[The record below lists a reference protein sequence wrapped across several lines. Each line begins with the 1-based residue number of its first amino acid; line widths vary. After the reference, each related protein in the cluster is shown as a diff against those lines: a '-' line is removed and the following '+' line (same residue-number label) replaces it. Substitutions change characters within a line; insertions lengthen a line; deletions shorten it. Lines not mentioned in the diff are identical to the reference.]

1 MAAAPSSSETSARPQ
16 PAPLCGLLRPRPRS
30 AVEAEAPSRP
40 RPPLRPPAGL
50 TSVAARFQ
58 GSAEV
63 TARAELTRLL
73 SPLPRP
79 PSPSLPA
86 SLPASP
92 HGGGR
97 DSSSTQDGESSA
109 TAAGPA
115 RASRP
120 LRLRGERTGPAEP
133 LPREKSGAPT
143 PTGTQ
148 RCQAEGKLK
157 GKYGF
162 FSEGKGRLRFP
173 QLRRND

>member
-1 MAAAPSSSETSARPQ
+1 MYLNSLTSI
-16 PAPLCGLLRPRPRS
+16 
-30 AVEAEAPSRP
+30 
-40 RPPLRPPAGL
+40 
-50 TSVAARFQ
+50 SVAARFQ

-79 PSPSLPA
+79 PPPSLPA

-109 TAAGPA
+109 TAAVPA

-120 LRLRGERTGPAEP
+120 LRLRGERTGPRNLSQEKRAA
-133 LPREKSGAPT
+133 LPH
-143 PTGTQ
+143 Q
-148 RCQAEGKLK
+148 RAH
-157 GKYGF
+157 
-162 FSEGKGRLRFP
+162 SAARLRGS
-173 QLRRND
+173 

>member
-40 RPPLRPPAGL
+40 RPPLHPPAGL
-50 TSVAARFQ
+50 TSAAARFQ

-79 PSPSLPA
+79 PPPSLPA

-97 DSSSTQDGESSA
+97 DSSSTQDGESAASA
-109 TAAGPA
+109 AVPAG
-115 RASRP
+115 ASRP
-120 LRLRGERTGPAEP
+120 VRPRGGRTGPRAA
-133 LPREKSGAPT
+133 PRRKPRRPHTRGHTGAPERGDGDGEA
-143 PTGTQ
+143 PCPSG
-148 RCQAEGKLK
+148 
-157 GKYGF
+157 
-162 FSEGKGRLRFP
+162 GKGGLLFP
-173 QLRRND
+173 QLRRSD